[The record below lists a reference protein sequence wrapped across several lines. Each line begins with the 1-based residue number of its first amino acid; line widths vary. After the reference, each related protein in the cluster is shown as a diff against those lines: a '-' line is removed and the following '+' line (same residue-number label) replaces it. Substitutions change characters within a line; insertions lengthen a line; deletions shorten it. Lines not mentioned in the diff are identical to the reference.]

1 MCVFGVLAVKRTRVV
16 SGTTDVSGFRLSENV
31 LQRRVVTMGSVG
43 LSALYSIYIYI
54 YYLHLCVPVWIDE
67 VEQNRMGT

>member
-54 YYLHLCVPVWIDE
+54 LPSSVRSRLD
-67 VEQNRMGT
+67 R